1 MTVGPL
7 IFKLYQPASSQDLY
21 LGVDALRCG
30 GQVGTDLSLFNNNGQ
45 YAGAISDLPASLRQ
59 MTVRPEPVVFKI
71 DPVTTYAYATDPLH
85 PTTGDLIYAGA
96 LFYSVSTTSAN
107 NRRPYMAQ
115 QQNLPMAMDP
125 LNMWTGI
132 NATAVESWAV
142 WEFAPAKR
150 AFPDKPMGQGL
161 YTIRCPQA
169 NPGWLNLSADG
180 VSTTFGSTATTI
192 WQMVTVTDERSPPQ
206 TCCGFSASNLPTEC
220 TLWTGGTFSPP
231 SPSPLT
237 PGSPTTTAPSP
248 RTPGSPTTTAP
259 GSRSATTPG
268 SPTTTAPGSRS
279 ATTPGS
285 PTTTDTPAPSP
296 STDDL
301 TPWILGGI
309 VGFLLLMV
317 CCLVVVYATKKK

>member
-71 DPVTTYAYATDPLH
+71 DPVTTYAYAPDPLH

-132 NATAVESWAV
+132 NATAVASWAV

-237 PGSPTTTAPSP
+237 PGSPTTTAP
-248 RTPGSPTTTAP
+248 GSM
-259 GSRSATTPG
+259 SATTPG
-268 SPTTTAPGSRS
+268 SPTTTAPGSS
-279 ATTPGS
+279 PFLTPGL

-317 CCLVVVYATKKK
+317 CCLVVVYATKPKP